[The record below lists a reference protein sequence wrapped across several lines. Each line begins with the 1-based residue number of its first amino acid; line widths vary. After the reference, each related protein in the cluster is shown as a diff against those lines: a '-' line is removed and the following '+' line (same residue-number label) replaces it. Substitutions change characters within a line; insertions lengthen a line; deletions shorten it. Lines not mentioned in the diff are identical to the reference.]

1 MSGSLRDF
9 IKIAAIVVVTL
20 SVVSLIFVGLNKATG
35 FADKMFAKMDNMSA
49 TLEESDYTKYDGTIC
64 SGADVIAA
72 VKYLQ
77 NGDPI
82 CLTVATA
89 GGDVVFG
96 YTDSSLSTPVSSDAS
111 STNLANCQRKGS
123 TTYINP
129 NAKYIGKVERNE
141 TDNSIWGITF
151 TFYTAG

>member
-1 MSGSLRDF
+1 MSASMRDF

-20 SVVSLIFVGLNKATG
+20 SLVSLIFVGLNKATG
-35 FADKMFAKMDNMSA
+35 FADKMFAKMDTMST

-64 SGADVIAA
+64 TGADVIAA

-77 NGDPI
+77 NGEPI
-82 CLTVATA
+82 CITVATV

-96 YTDSSLSTPVSSDAS
+96 YTDSSLSTKVSSDANAS
-111 STNLANCQRKGS
+111 NLANCQRKGS
-123 TTYINP
+123 STYINP
-129 NAKYIGKVERNE
+129 NAKYLGKVERNE

-151 TFYTAG
+151 TFYTA